1 MRAIPEATTTA
12 AAKKSSEDSV
22 VAVCPQGAPIRL
34 VSVAVK
40 RGRLVCE
47 LVIPDERRR
56 FSTPRLASYVETNYP
71 DIARHAC
78 VNESGRQFGAV
89 MQSTSIAH
97 LLEHIAIDE
106 QVHDSENDDALFVGT
121 TEWLDE
127 QAGRA
132 RIQLSFR
139 DDLSALEAFNKALQF
154 LNIAVITYLP

>member
-1 MRAIPEATTTA
+1 MSGIPTTA
-12 AAKKSSEDSV
+12 AAKRSSGNSPGVDCSQE
-22 VAVCPQGAPIRL
+22 APIRL

-47 LVIPDERRR
+47 LDIPDERKR
-56 FSTPRLASYVETNYP
+56 FSTPELASYVEINYP
-71 DIARHAC
+71 DIAAHAC
-78 VNESGRQFGAV
+78 VNESGKKFGAV
-89 MQSTSIAH
+89 IQRTSIAH

-106 QVHDSENDDALFVGT
+106 QVRDSESGDALFIGT

-132 RIQLSFR
+132 RVQLGFH
-139 DDLSALEAFNKALQF
+139 DDLSALKAFNKALRF